1 MKPTSTSTRAKMNK
15 ALYPLVTMAA
25 MVTASNAATVWIGN
39 ANGGDGVSFFQ
50 EANWDT
56 DGNTA
61 SPYTTPAAN
70 SINPS
75 TATTSATGVLSITGV
90 TLTNIGAPI
99 FGNGFGLD
107 LHNATVGTFGTAGAE
122 GVAGGATST
131 INLTGVSTFNAQFLN
146 NDLTVN
152 VGSGST
158 LQLRGTATPLNSS
171 AFVYLAIGG
180 TLTFTG
186 GSPSTLNAGNIFNA
200 LTSTAYS
207 TSGDI
212 SASFTFTGSQAA
224 PTSITAITAIPEPSS
239 AILLGL
245 GTLGLISRR
254 RRA

>member
-1 MKPTSTSTRAKMNK
+1 
-15 ALYPLVTMAA
+15 
-25 MVTASNAATVWIGN
+25 
-39 ANGGDGVSFFQ
+39 
-50 EANWDT
+50 
-56 DGNTA
+56 
-61 SPYTTPAAN
+61 
-70 SINPS
+70 
-75 TATTSATGVLSITGV
+75 
-90 TLTNIGAPI
+90 
-99 FGNGFGLD
+99 
-107 LHNATVGTFGTAGAE
+107 
-122 GVAGGATST
+122 VAGGATST